1 MNWVDWV
8 LIAVVLV
15 TIFQGFLRGWAAA
28 FTGIII
34 IAASWLL
41 TIVLLPYFGPGVES
55 LPLQADWART
65 IAFTVVLIGFYV
77 ILSVIANTLLGGKRP
92 RMEAQ
97 IAGGIVGV
105 GRGLAAAM
113 VIVGLLSATPAADAM
128 QRDIKASLL
137 GERILEWQRS
147 TMKRFP
153 SLPPIG
159 PDRRI

>member
-55 LPLQADWART
+55 LPLQAD
-65 IAFTVVLIGFYV
+65 
-77 ILSVIANTLLGGKRP
+77 
-92 RMEAQ
+92 
-97 IAGGIVGV
+97 
-105 GRGLAAAM
+105 
-113 VIVGLLSATPAADAM
+113 
-128 QRDIKASLL
+128 
-137 GERILEWQRS
+137 
-147 TMKRFP
+147 
-153 SLPPIG
+153 
-159 PDRRI
+159 

>member
-8 LIAVVLV
+8 IIAVILFTV
-15 TIFQGFLRGWAAA
+15 FQGILRGWVAALV
-28 FTGIII
+28 GIVI

-55 LPLQADWART
+55 LPLEADWART
-65 IAFTVVLIGFYV
+65 IAFGVVLFGFYV
-77 ILSVIANTLLGGKRP
+77 LFSIIVNTFLGGKRP

-97 IAGGIVGV
+97 IAGGVLGLF
-105 GRGLAAAM
+105 RGLVAAM

-128 QRDIKASLL
+128 QRDIKASRL
-137 GERILEWQRS
+137 GNRILEWERS
-147 TMKRFP
+147 AMQRFP
-153 SLPPIG
+153 AVPPIG